1 VTLTRG
7 LKVNVTLTVNG
18 VSRTAEV
25 DATTT
30 LVEMLRGP
38 LGLTGTKVGCGRGEC
53 GACTVILD
61 GRPVNSCIVFAAQCD
76 GRDVLT
82 IEGLAANGALHR
94 IQEAFVEA
102 GAVQCGYC
110 TPGMVMSAYALLRD
124 NPRPTREEIRQAI
137 AGNLCRCTGY
147 VKIVEAVERASS

>member
-1 VTLTRG
+1 M
-7 LKVNVTLTVNG
+7 NVTLTVNG
-18 VSRTAEV
+18 ASRTAEV
-25 DATTT
+25 EATTT
-30 LVEMLRGP
+30 LVELLRGP

-82 IEGLAANGALHR
+82 IEGLTANGELHR
-94 IQEAFVEA
+94 IQRAFVEA

-124 NPRPTREEIRQAI
+124 NPHPTRDEIRQAI

-147 VKIVEAVERASS
+147 VKIVEAVERASR